1 LVLTGVNLVIPK
13 GALVMVVG
21 KTGAGK
27 SSLLAAMLGEVEAVA
42 ADAYNNNNN
51 NNSSSRGP
59 ASKPLSSSRRSV
71 DVAGAA
77 PGGPLVCLEGR
88 VAYTAQVRSCCSP
101 C

>member
-51 NNSSSRGP
+51 SSSRGP
-59 ASKPLSSSRRSV
+59 ASKPLSSSRRSF